1 MGGAATGVS
10 ARYLR
15 ADTLDE
21 ALAALAG
28 DPSARP
34 VAGGTDLVV
43 AARQGKRGLPT
54 ALVGIHR
61 IEALRGIAETGEGL
75 RIGALVS
82 HAEIVSHPEIRRRWP
97 ALADGSALVG
107 SPATRFTGTLGGNV
121 MNASPAMDAGGPLLV
136 HDATARLA
144 STEGERSVPLGEL
157 WLAPGRTSAQPGELL
172 TAVTLPAPPPRSG
185 SAYVRLEHRRAM
197 EIAIVGVAARVS
209 LAADGTVA
217 DCAIAIT
224 ALAPTIRRVPG
235 AEARLR
241 GAQPTADE
249 LGAAATLAA
258 AAALPIDDVRAG
270 AGYRRAMT
278 AVVGR
283 RALQAAVARA
293 GGAGPQIPAT
303 ANHAGEGGAW

>member
-1 MGGAATGVS
+1 VGGAAAGVS

-28 DPSARP
+28 DPAARP

-43 AARQGKRGLPT
+43 AARQGKRALPT
-54 ALVGIHR
+54 ALVGIHG
-61 IEALRGIAETGEGL
+61 IEALRGIAEAGEGL
-75 RIGALVS
+75 RIGALAS
-82 HAEIVSHPEIRRRWP
+82 HAEIVSHPEIRRRWT

-136 HDATARLA
+136 HDATAWLA
-144 STEGERSVPLGEL
+144 SADGERSVPVGEL
-157 WLAPGRTSAQPGELL
+157 WLAPGRTSAKAGELL
-172 TAVTLPAPPPRSG
+172 TRVTLPAPPPRSG

-217 DCAIAIT
+217 ECAIAIT

-241 GAQPTADE
+241 GAPPTAGE

-278 AVVGR
+278 AVVAR

-293 GGAGPQIPAT
+293 GGGGPEIPAT
-303 ANHAGEGGAW
+303 AHHAGEGGAW